1 MGKKKKKT
9 FKKFS
14 ATLGVII
21 TLLAIVMYIPR
32 TARIGYKNDKYANI
46 LKDANIAADTRVVDI
61 AMLGAHDAFSSNI
74 NLLSAP
80 DSAESGIVK
89 NKAVNAVFK
98 GGLVRVLKAQQDGA
112 KVLLNRGVRYFDV
125 RISYVEGEW
134 YTKHGLLDTNLFYY
148 LKDIYDFLENRPQE
162 FVILDVQH
170 IYTGESNI
178 KEFLNYLIDLRFVG
192 NPLGLNDFIH
202 HTSAIPLNDL
212 LYFDVLGPTHGGIVL
227 LLKDDGSADVAQKTL
242 FYERND
248 AIRSKWHNKRYV
260 RDIVPLIN
268 EEAAYLKTLADSDFF
283 RVNQAQLTPD
293 YLKDPL
299 GTLGRWSL
307 INIAATSNAKLL
319 NNKAFDEWLSVMP
332 IFMVDFA
339 NSRYARFNTRVNEK
353 IIEYNRNLGA

>member
-1 MGKKKKKT
+1 MGKRKKKT
-9 FKKFS
+9 FKK
-14 ATLGVII
+14 LGT
-21 TLLAIVMYIPR
+21 TLLTILTVLLVVMYVPR
-32 TARIGYKNDKYANI
+32 TARIGYKNDRYANI

-61 AMLGAHDAFSSNI
+61 AMLGAHDAFSSKI

-80 DSAESGIVK
+80 DPAESGIVK
-89 NKAVNAVFK
+89 NKTVNAVFK

-125 RISYVEGEW
+125 RISYFDGEW

-148 LKDIYDFLENRPQE
+148 LKDIYDFLKDRPQE
-162 FVILDVQH
+162 FVILDIQH

-178 KEFLNYLIDLRFVG
+178 NEFLNYLLDIQFVG
-192 NPLGLNDFIH
+192 NPLTLQDFIH
-202 HTSAIPLNDL
+202 HTSAITLNDL
-212 LYFDVLGPTHGGIVL
+212 LYFDVLGPNHGGIIL
-227 LLKDDGSADVAQKTL
+227 LLNDDGTAEASQKTL
-242 FYERND
+242 FYNRND

-260 RDIVPLIN
+260 KDIVPLIN
-268 EEAAYLKTLADSDFF
+268 AEADYLKTQESLDYF

-307 INIAATSNAKLL
+307 INIAATSNAKLVS
-319 NNKAFDEWLSVMP
+319 NAHFAEWLGVMP

-339 NSRYARFNTRVNEK
+339 NSRYARFNVRANEK
-353 IIEYNRNLGA
+353 IIEYNRNLGT